1 MVGRILLESMFFS
14 YWVNYFKSRHRDTS
28 PNDYKL
34 LFINKYVYFLHT
46 WIAQYNEQNEMF
58 AWKKSKMEMMS
69 GMRGNKRKG
78 MCWMIELDICMPEAT
93 I

>member
-1 MVGRILLESMFFS
+1 MF
-14 YWVNYFKSRHRDTS
+14 
-28 PNDYKL
+28 
-34 LFINKYVYFLHT
+34 IFLHT

-58 AWKKSKMEMMS
+58 AWKKSTMEMMS